1 MTNREAISAHLEN
14 VARAQFSSSNDRSLD
29 AYAWYACMRDG
40 LGMSPQAWTWALPR
54 LAEDE
59 GDD

>member
-14 VARAQFSSSNDRSLD
+14 VARAQFSSSNDRSLG

-40 LGMSPQAWTWALPR
+40 LDMLPLAWTWAVPTV
-54 LAEDE
+54 AKDA
-59 GDD
+59 DDD